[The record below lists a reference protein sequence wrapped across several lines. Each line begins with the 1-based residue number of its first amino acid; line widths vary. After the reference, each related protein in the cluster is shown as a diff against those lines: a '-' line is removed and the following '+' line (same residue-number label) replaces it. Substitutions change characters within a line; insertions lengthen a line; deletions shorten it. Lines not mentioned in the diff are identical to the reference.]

1 MHKTFFMTLAALAMT
16 ATAAAAQAPAPAP
29 PAPAASARS
38 ATIGKIAFIN
48 SQKVVAEAPGAAE
61 ARTTIEREMNK
72 HQADL
77 ALTDD
82 SIKNT
87 IADFQKR
94 QLALSKEA
102 RDRQEAEI
110 RTRQQALQ
118 ARADALEQQMQKR
131 QQDLVKPI
139 MDRINTVLMDLREK
153 NGYVM
158 IFDVSAGSVVAA
170 DPALDLT
177 DTVLARLKTMAATP
191 TAAAPKKP

>member
-1 MHKTFFMTLAALAMT
+1 MRKIFFMTLAGLAMT
-16 ATAAAAQAPAPAP
+16 ATAATAQAPVPASP
-29 PAPAASARS
+29 SSAA
-38 ATIGKIAFIN
+38 TVGKIAYIN

-77 ALTDD
+77 ALTED
-82 SIKNT
+82 SIKNI

-94 QLALSKEA
+94 QLALSKDA
-102 RDRQEAEI
+102 RDKQEAAI
-110 RTRQQALQ
+110 RARQQGLQ
-118 ARADALEQQMQKR
+118 ARAEALEQQMQKR

-139 MDRINTVLMDLREK
+139 MERINTVLMDIRAK

-170 DPALDLT
+170 DPAFDLT
-177 DTVLARLKTMAATP
+177 DTVLARLKTMTTTP

>member
-1 MHKTFFMTLAALAMT
+1 MRKTLLITIAAVLM
-16 ATAAAAQAPAPAP
+16 TAAAASAQSPAQSAP
-29 PAPAASARS
+29 PSSAA
-38 ATIGKIAFIN
+38 GFKIAYIN

-82 SIKNT
+82 SIKNM
-87 IADFQKR
+87 ISDFQKK
-94 QLALSKEA
+94 QLALSADA
-102 RDRQEAEI
+102 RDKQQADI
-110 RTRQQALQ
+110 RARQQALQ
-118 ARADALEQQMQKR
+118 TRADALEQQMQKR

-139 MDRINTVLMDLREK
+139 MDRINTVLTALRAE

-158 IFDVSAGSVVAA
+158 IFDVSAGSVVSA

-177 DTVLARLKTMAATP
+177 DTVLARLKSMAATP
-191 TAAAPKKP
+191 TATAPKKP

>member
-1 MHKTFFMTLAALAMT
+1 MTLAAMALS
-16 ATAAAAQAPAPAP
+16 ATAATAQTTAPATP
-29 PAPAASARS
+29 PATTLPS
-38 ATIGKIAFIN
+38 ATVGKIAYIN

-77 ALTDD
+77 ALAAD
-82 SIKNT
+82 SIKNI

-94 QLALSKEA
+94 QLALSNDA
-102 RDRQEAEI
+102 RDKQEGDI
-110 RTRQQALQ
+110 RARQQSLQ
-118 ARADALEQQMQKR
+118 GRADALETQMQKR
-131 QQDLVKPI
+131 QADLVKPI
-139 MDRINTVLMDLREK
+139 MDRINVVLTDLREK

-170 DPALDLT
+170 DPSLDLT